1 MILADK
7 IIRLRKK
14 NGWSQEELAE
24 KMNVSRQAVSKWE
37 AAQTIPDLEK
47 LMKLS
52 SLFGVTIDY
61 LVKDE
66 IEDEEFTDSEE
77 SPIKRVSLADA
88 HAYLASRAH
97 AAKKIAF
104 ATMLCVLSPIPL
116 IALTAFSE
124 YKALMSED
132 TAVAIGVGVLLAV
145 VTAAVAIFVNC
156 GFINAP
162 FEFLDEVYFETEY
175 GVAGM
180 VNEKKSAYRKKHSLL
195 NTIGVCLC
203 VASPIPLI
211 VVALTLSE
219 FYAVLMVCLL
229 LAIVASAVFLFVL
242 SGVKWASMQRLLRD
256 PEYAPNCV
264 CLDEKTAKNKK
275 ICDSVEG
282 AVWACAAAVYFIWS
296 FTTDAWHVTWV
307 VWVIAAAIDGIIHAI
322 LGQKN

>member
-7 IIRLRKK
+7 IIRLRKR

-77 SPIKRVSLADA
+77 SSVKRVSLTEA
-88 HAYLASRAH
+88 HEYLASRAR

-104 ATMLCVLSPIPL
+104 ATALCILSPIAL
-116 IALTAFSE
+116 IALGALSE
-124 YKALMSED
+124 YKALISEG
-132 TAVAIGVGVLLAV
+132 TAGAIGVGVLLAI
-145 VTAAVAIFVNC
+145 VTAAVAIFVHC
-156 GFINAP
+156 GFANAP

-180 VNEKKSAYRKKHSLL
+180 VNEKKNAYRKNHSLL

-203 VASPIPLI
+203 VASPIPL
-211 VVALTLSE
+211 VAVAFTENGLLT
-219 FYAVLMVCLL
+219 ALMVCVL
-229 LAIVASAVFLFVL
+229 LAFVAVAVFLFV
-242 SGVKWASMQRLLRD
+242 STGVVWASMQKLLRD

-264 CLDEKTAKNKK
+264 CLDEKTVKNKK
-275 ICDSVEG
+275 ICDSIEG
-282 AVWACAAAVYFIWS
+282 VVWACATAVYFIWS
-296 FTTDAWHVTWV
+296 FTTDAWHLTWV

-322 LGQKN
+322 FGQKN